1 MEITKSFV
9 AGKKDKADIEINLK
23 PSKNESIEVTLESSV
38 ERLFGN
44 HIRDYIKEY
53 LLRYGIAFCEIEVV
67 DDGALDFVIKS
78 RLEAALFKFNSPFLD
93 RFNFGKKEKKQKTDD
108 LRRTRLY
115 LPGNNPYLMEG
126 GGLFGADVIILD
138 LEDAVSQKE
147 KIDARFLVRNA
158 LSVLDFG
165 ESEVIVRINP
175 FSNGGEDDVKTI
187 LLALPDAIMLPKT
200 GSARDVMKLDKLL
213 EETENKNNIPIGD
226 TKIFPLIETAEGVL
240 NAYEIAKA
248 STRNVML
255 TFGAEDFTA
264 DIGVKK
270 SKEGKELFFAKS
282 QIVLAARAAGIQVS
296 DTVYSDFEDIE
307 GLILDTEASK
317 SIGFDG
323 RGVIHPLQI
332 EHIHNIYKPSEEE
345 IEYARKVVAALGEAK
360 ERGSGVASLERK
372 MIDAPVAERARRVIQ
387 LAEKYKRRESK
398 DKLKVKSKKLK

>member
-9 AGKKDKADIEINLK
+9 AGKKGKADIEINLS

-53 LLRYGIAFCEIEVV
+53 LSRFGITSCEVEVV
-67 DDGALDFVIKS
+67 DDGALDFVIKA
-78 RLEAALFKFNSPFLD
+78 RVEAALYKFNSPFLD

-115 LPGNNPYLMEG
+115 LPGNNPYIMEG

-175 FSNGGEDDVKTI
+175 FSNGGEDDVKSV
-187 LLALPDAIMLPKT
+187 LPALPDAIMLPKT
-200 GSARDVMKLDKLL
+200 GSARDVVKLDRLL
-213 EETENKNNIPIGD
+213 EETENKNSISPGEI
-226 TKIFPLIETAEGVL
+226 KIFPLIETAEGVV

-248 STRNVML
+248 SKRNVML

-282 QIVLAARAAGIQVS
+282 QIVLAARAAGIQAS

-345 IEYARKVVAALGEAK
+345 IEYARKVVAALEEAK
-360 ERGSGVASLERK
+360 ERGSGVASLGRK
-372 MIDAPVAERARRVIQ
+372 MIDAPVAERAKRILQ
-387 LAEKYKRRESK
+387 LAKQYGSLE
-398 DKLKVKSKKLK
+398 